1 MTTGKALTFAFI
13 GVLFLVV
20 IVATTVHL
28 SKLGN
33 KPEAQEEVF

>member
-1 MTTGKALTFAFI
+1 MTTGKALTITFI

-20 IVATTVHL
+20 GIATTVHL

-33 KPEAQEEVF
+33 KSCA